1 LGNGYSEINDPQDQL
16 ERFLDQ
22 QKLREGGDDEAHMLD
37 IDFVEMLEY
46 GMPPVSGYGHS
57 ERVFWFMENVT
68 AREGTFFPQMRLET
82 EKSTKEI
89 YKGKVKYG
97 NAKKK

>member
-1 LGNGYSEINDPQDQL
+1 
-16 ERFLDQ
+16 
-22 QKLREGGDDEAHMLD
+22 
-37 IDFVEMLEY
+37 
-46 GMPPVSGYGHS
+46 
-57 ERVFWFMENVT
+57 MENVT

-89 YKGKVKYG
+89 YKGKVKFG